1 MTTGIDESAH
11 PASPP
16 PIPPIVAPAPR
27 PLGVW
32 RALAWFGLAS
42 IAALALPV
50 GGVIAVGMLFPLPEW
65 HDDTK
70 TYLFFA
76 GAFAG
81 FIPIIVIAC
90 RRSGW
95 RAVDYLALTRPRG
108 PFVRLAVLAFVVTLA
123 VSLAVVWFGPESDDA
138 SPESVAGLVILLIAY
153 IVVAPVGEELVFR
166 GYLLRALADSR
177 VGPVGAILVTA
188 LVWASLHFDKPWLG
202 MADTFFSGL
211 VWGWLR
217 WRTQSTLPTIAVHVL
232 TNLVASS
239 GFVAVALGVS

>member
-1 MTTGIDESAH
+1 MTTRTDEPAH

-42 IAALALPV
+42 IAAVVLPV
-50 GGVIAVGMLFPLPEW
+50 GCMIAVGMLFPLPEW

-70 TYLFFA
+70 NHLIFA

-95 RAVDYLALTRPRG
+95 RAIDYLALTRPRG
-108 PFVRLAVLAFVVTLA
+108 PFVRLGALAFVVTLA

-138 SPESVAGLVILLIAY
+138 SPESVVGLVILLIAY
-153 IVVAPVGEELVFR
+153 IVVAPVGEEIAFR

-188 LVWASLHFDKPWLG
+188 LVWTSLHVDKSWLG
-202 MADTFFSGL
+202 MADTLFAGL

-217 WRTQSTLPTIAVHVL
+217 WRTQSTLTTIAVHVL

-239 GFVAVALGVS
+239 GIVLALGVS